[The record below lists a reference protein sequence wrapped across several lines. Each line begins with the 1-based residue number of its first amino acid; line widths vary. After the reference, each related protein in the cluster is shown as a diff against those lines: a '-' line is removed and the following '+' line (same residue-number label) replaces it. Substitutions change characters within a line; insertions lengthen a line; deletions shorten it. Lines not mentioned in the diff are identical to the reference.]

1 MILLEKINQRS
12 ILREADKI
20 LDENIDSLNS
30 LNFPDLKKTPKRN
43 LSNLE
48 SAVIND
54 LKNGKNI
61 EIKEEVKEGLV
72 VIFSK
77 SHYKS
82 LILSQINAEKTYKI
96 LNSNPDQAI
105 MKKIKALIIMYKPL
119 LTDLE
124 YKYLRHNYFETS
136 DFYGR
141 PKIHKSEILHKAI
154 KEQNK
159 ELNTIS
165 ELSVFRLKTKTNSR
179 RTKMLD

>member
-1 MILLEKINQRS
+1 M
-12 ILREADKI
+12 
-20 LDENIDSLNS
+20 DENIDSLNS

-43 LSNLE
+43 LSKLE

-54 LKNGKNI
+54 LKNDKNI

-105 MKKIKALIIMYKPL
+105 M
-119 LTDLE
+119 
-124 YKYLRHNYFETS
+124 
-136 DFYGR
+136 
-141 PKIHKSEILHKAI
+141 
-154 KEQNK
+154 
-159 ELNTIS
+159 
-165 ELSVFRLKTKTNSR
+165 
-179 RTKMLD
+179 